1 LKTIFKFI
9 LYAGAA
15 ACSLVG
21 LWVIYVAIANFR
33 EMQYPQWLYVLI
45 WEAIYVF
52 LAFTPAFMFF
62 RKLKTKT
69 WHWVSVGVVEVIVVV
84 VALYALFA
92 FIGMKFMVA
101 GG

>member
-9 LYAGAA
+9 LYVGAA
-15 ACSLVG
+15 TCVLVG

-45 WEAIYVF
+45 WETIYVC
-52 LAFTPAFMFF
+52 LAFAPAFMFF

-69 WHWVSVGVVEVIVVV
+69 WHWILIGVVEVIVVGS
-84 VALYALFA
+84 ALYALFA
-92 FIGMKFMVA
+92 FIGRAVTNS
-101 GG
+101 G